1 MDFSFA
7 TASQISKELGA
18 RLKVARIAQGLTQP
32 DLAIKAGVSL
42 STVRNLERTGDCSL
56 GTLIKVAQAMRLEM
70 GFADLFK
77 PGIQSIAE
85 LAQVAQATAKVRQR
99 APRKPRSQ

>member
-7 TASQISKELGA
+7 AANEISKELGV
-18 RLKVARIAQGLTQP
+18 RLKIARIALGLTQP
-32 DLAIKAGVSL
+32 ELATKAGVSL

-56 GTLIKVAQAMRLEM
+56 GTLIKVAQAMRLEN
-70 GFADLFK
+70 GFTELFK

-85 LAQVAQATAKVRQR
+85 LAQITQATTKARKR
-99 APRKPRSQ
+99 APRKPRSI